1 MNNLFQKLNDI
12 FELFRYIFEDDVDV
26 MKTLSYNYE
35 KELNKKLNCIP
46 ISYIPK
52 VLEVIDMIYE
62 GINCINM
69 NALLNY
75 LNKYNVCAH
84 FNSYEFIDNFIK
96 TNVTMPS
103 YTASLAVSTLLENFK
118 QIFSCIDK
126 IVTNPSKYLQKTLNQ
141 KSHFDILR
149 DVK

>member
-1 MNNLFQKLNDI
+1 MDNLFQKLNDI
-12 FELFRYIFEDDVDV
+12 FELFRYMFEDDIDV

-35 KELNKKLNCIP
+35 KELKNKLNCIP

-62 GINCINM
+62 GISCINM

-75 LNKYNVCAH
+75 LNKYNICAH

-96 TNVTMPS
+96 TNVTMS
-103 YTASLAVSTLLENFK
+103 YTAGLAVSTLLQNFE

>member
-1 MNNLFQKLNDI
+1 MDNLFQKLNDI
-12 FELFRYIFEDDVDV
+12 FELFRYMFEDDIDV

-35 KELNKKLNCIP
+35 KELKNKLNCIP

-75 LNKYNVCAH
+75 LNKYNICAH

-96 TNVTMPS
+96 TNVTMS
-103 YTASLAVSTLLENFK
+103 YTASLAVSTLLQNFK

>member
-1 MNNLFQKLNDI
+1 MDNLFQKLNDI
-12 FELFRYIFEDDVDV
+12 FELFRYMFEDDIDV

-35 KELNKKLNCIP
+35 KELKNKLNCIP

-62 GINCINM
+62 GISCINM

-75 LNKYNVCAH
+75 LNKYNICAH

-96 TNVTMPS
+96 TNVTMS
-103 YTASLAVSTLLENFK
+103 YTAGLAVSTLLQNFK

>member
-12 FELFRYIFEDDVDV
+12 FKLFRYIFEDDVDV

-35 KELNKKLNCIP
+35 KELKKRLNCIP

-62 GINCINM
+62 GIGCINM

-96 TNVTMPS
+96 TNVTMS
-103 YTASLAVSTLLENFK
+103 YTVSLAVSTLLQNFK

>member
-1 MNNLFQKLNDI
+1 MNNLSQKLNDI

-35 KELNKKLNCIP
+35 NELKTRLNCIP

-62 GINCINM
+62 GIGCINM

-75 LNKYNVCAH
+75 LNKYNICAH

-96 TNVTMPS
+96 TNVTMS
-103 YTASLAVSTLLENFK
+103 YTVGLAVSTLLQYFK

>member
-1 MNNLFQKLNDI
+1 MDNLFQKLNDI

-26 MKTLSYNYE
+26 MKILSYNYE
-35 KELNKKLNCIP
+35 KELKKRLNCIP
-46 ISYIPK
+46 ILYIPK

-62 GINCINM
+62 GISCINM

-75 LNKYNVCAH
+75 LNKYNICAH

-96 TNVTMPS
+96 TNVTMS
-103 YTASLAVSTLLENFK
+103 YTAGLAVSTLLQNFK

>member
-1 MNNLFQKLNDI
+1 MNNLSQKLKDI

-35 KELNKKLNCIP
+35 KELMNRLNCIP

-62 GINCINM
+62 GISCINM

-75 LNKYNVCAH
+75 LNKYNICAH

-96 TNVTMPS
+96 TNVTIP
-103 YTASLAVSTLLENFK
+103 YTVSLAVSTLLQDFE

>member
-1 MNNLFQKLNDI
+1 MDNLFQKLNDI

-26 MKTLSYNYE
+26 MKILSYNYE
-35 KELNKKLNCIP
+35 KELKKRLNCIP
-46 ISYIPK
+46 ILYIPK

-62 GINCINM
+62 GISCINM

-75 LNKYNVCAH
+75 LNKYNICAH

-96 TNVTMPS
+96 TNVTMS
-103 YTASLAVSTLLENFK
+103 YTTSLAVSTLLQNFK

>member
-1 MNNLFQKLNDI
+1 MNNLSQKLKDI

-35 KELNKKLNCIP
+35 KELKNKLNCIP

-62 GINCINM
+62 GISCINM

-75 LNKYNVCAH
+75 LNKYNICAH

-96 TNVTMPS
+96 TNVTMS
-103 YTASLAVSTLLENFK
+103 YTAGLAVSTLLQNFK

>member
-1 MNNLFQKLNDI
+1 MDNLFQKLNDI
-12 FELFRYIFEDDVDV
+12 LELFRYIFEDDVDV
-26 MKTLSYNYE
+26 IKTLSYNYE
-35 KELNKKLNCIP
+35 KELKKRLNCIP

-62 GINCINM
+62 GISCINM

-75 LNKYNVCAH
+75 LNKYNICAH

-96 TNVTMPS
+96 TNVT
-103 YTASLAVSTLLENFK
+103 
-118 QIFSCIDK
+118 
-126 IVTNPSKYLQKTLNQ
+126 SKYLQKTLNQ

>member
-12 FELFRYIFEDDVDV
+12 LELFRYIFEDDVDV

-35 KELNKKLNCIP
+35 KELKNKLNCIP
-46 ISYIPK
+46 IWQIPE

-62 GINCINM
+62 GISCINM

-96 TNVTMPS
+96 TNVTMS
-103 YTASLAVSTLLENFK
+103 YTVSLAVSTLLQDFK

>member
-1 MNNLFQKLNDI
+1 MNNLSQKLNDI

-35 KELNKKLNCIP
+35 KELMNRLNCIP

-62 GINCINM
+62 GISCINM

-75 LNKYNVCAH
+75 LNKYNICAH

-96 TNVTMPS
+96 TNVTMS
-103 YTASLAVSTLLENFK
+103 YTTSLAVSTLLQNFK

>member
-1 MNNLFQKLNDI
+1 MDNLFQKLNDI

-26 MKTLSYNYE
+26 MKILSYNYE
-35 KELNKKLNCIP
+35 KELKNKLNCIP

-62 GINCINM
+62 GISCINM

-75 LNKYNVCAH
+75 LNKYNICAH

-96 TNVTMPS
+96 TNVTMS
-103 YTASLAVSTLLENFK
+103 YTTSLAVSTLLQNFK

>member
-1 MNNLFQKLNDI
+1 MDNLFQKLNDI
-12 FELFRYIFEDDVDV
+12 FELFRYMFEDDIDV

-35 KELNKKLNCIP
+35 KELKNKLNCIP

-62 GINCINM
+62 GIGCINM

-75 LNKYNVCAH
+75 LNKYNICAH

-96 TNVTMPS
+96 TNVTMS
-103 YTASLAVSTLLENFK
+103 YTVSLAVSTLLQNFK